1 MKQVFLIITILFSV
15 LISAQKVLIK
25 TDQGD
30 ITVKLYPKK
39 APITVAN
46 FLKYVDDG
54 AYDNSTFY
62 RTVRLDN
69 QKDSPIPI
77 QVIQGGVGDNKSVKS
92 YPPIPLE
99 RTNKTNLSHKVGAI
113 SMARGEPDTAT
124 TEFFIVLNND
134 QQQLDFGGKRNPDGQ
149 GFAVFG
155 KVVKGMDVV
164 KKINGAETVMWEALN
179 QKQWIKEPVKIYSI
193 KRK

>member
-1 MKQVFLIITILFSV
+1 MKQVFLIISILFSV
-15 LISAQKVLIK
+15 VISAQKVSIK

-30 ITVKLYPKK
+30 ITIKLYPKK

-54 AYDNSTFY
+54 AYDNSSFY

-77 QVIQGGVGDNKSVKS
+77 QVIQGGVGDNKPAKS

-99 RTNKTNLSHKVGAI
+99 RTNKTKLSHKVGAI

-134 QQQLDFGGKRNPDGQ
+134 QPQLDFGGKRNPDGQ

-164 KKINGAETVMWEALN
+164 KKINGVETVMWEALN
-179 QKQWIKEPVKIYSI
+179 QKQWIKKPVKIYSI